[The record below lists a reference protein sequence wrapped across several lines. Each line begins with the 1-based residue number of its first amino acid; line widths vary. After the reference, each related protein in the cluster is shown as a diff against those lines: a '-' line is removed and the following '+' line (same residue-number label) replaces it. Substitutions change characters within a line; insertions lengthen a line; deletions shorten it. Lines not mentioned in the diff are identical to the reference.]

1 MTSNE
6 VTPHGRT
13 ADDHRWQTLIEFDLP
28 REPGGDRLAVERVAE
43 AVQRLNWP
51 AAPLGRLKVALA
63 KATRDAMERN
73 HFHGSGAPLIIR
85 VLIPESGGET
95 TQEADPASNE
105 PGQAQSSE
113 TAAQHISRPPS
124 RGWGFFLI
132 EKALPDS
139 GRAGRNLIEL
149 FLYLEGEEHGR
160 QRR

>member
-6 VTPHGRT
+6 VTPHRRT
-13 ADDHRWQTLIEFDLP
+13 AHDHRWQTLIEFTLP
-28 REPGGDRLAVERVAE
+28 REPGGERLAVERVAE

-63 KATRDAMERN
+63 KATGDAMERG
-73 HFHGSGAPLIIR
+73 HFHGSGGLPIVR

-95 TQEADPASNE
+95 TQEANRASDE
-105 PGQAQSSE
+105 PGQAQLSE
-113 TAAQHISRPPS
+113 TAAQPVGRPPS
-124 RGWGFFLI
+124 RGWGFFLV

-149 FLYLEGEEHGR
+149 FLYPEGEEHGR

>member
-6 VTPHGRT
+6 ITSHGGAAHQHT
-13 ADDHRWQTLIEFDLP
+13 WQTLIEFTLP
-28 REPGGDRLAVERVAE
+28 REPGGERLAVERVAE

-73 HFHGSGAPLIIR
+73 HFRGSGGLLIIR

-95 TQEADPASNE
+95 THEADPANDE
-105 PGQAQSSE
+105 PSQAQLSE
-113 TAAQHISRPPS
+113 TAAQQIGRPPS
-124 RGWGFFLI
+124 RGWGFFLV

-139 GRAGRNLIEL
+139 GHAGRHLIEL
-149 FLYLEGEEHGR
+149 FLYPEGDEHGR